1 MAKVKHLL
9 QFYPFAVHTWLRN
22 GLFFSHL
29 AQYDECEFSK
39 EKVEKPRN
47 LRSIH
52 VIYTH
57 SGLYFYA
64 TGM

>member
-1 MAKVKHLL
+1 MA
-9 QFYPFAVHTWLRN
+9 QEWT
-22 GLFFSHL
+22 FFSHL

-47 LRSIH
+47 LRTIH